1 MIAGNN
7 DVGYLPRSS
16 SLRILLGGSTCA
28 HLEFAFKRETKE
40 VIEYETDTCM
50 CVNIQGKV
58 SSPPLPLLP
67 ACISSPDN
75 YRGGGGKLIIGKLLY
90 LAPSQMHAF
99 PPHPICVSM
108 Y

>member
-40 VIEYETDTCM
+40 IIEYETDTCM

-58 SSPPLPLLP
+58 SSPPPPFFFLLVSPLL
-67 ACISSPDN
+67 ITIEGVVEN
-75 YRGGGGKLIIGKLLY
+75 
-90 LAPSQMHAF
+90 
-99 PPHPICVSM
+99 
-108 Y
+108 